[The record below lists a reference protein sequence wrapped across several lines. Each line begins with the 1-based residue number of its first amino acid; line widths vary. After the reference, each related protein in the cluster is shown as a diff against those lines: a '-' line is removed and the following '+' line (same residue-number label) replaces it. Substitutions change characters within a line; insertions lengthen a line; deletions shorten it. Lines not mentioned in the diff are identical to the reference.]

1 MLHPPFARTA
11 ALPPFGKRAQTQAHD
26 ILYKLFIEKLC
37 KDAIL

>member
-1 MLHPPFARTA
+1 MLHPPFARFR
-11 ALPPFGKRAQTQAHD
+11 PPFGKRAQTQAHD